1 MPVALISTRGPFR
14 QPTVFQQQVEG
25 SLSAGA
31 KSAPLVRPQ
40 MLRHENTG
48 VARLSGECSSQGCA
62 LTSAALGPPKASK
75 KVRPLDLYL
84 AGNLATS
91 QRFWFSS
98 PSLFPKRKKFLQPR
112 GTNLYTV
119 GAGLIAC
126 PQTRVGLFLKGPYE
140 KKYWRPLLEVAGG
153 PQSCFQKSLSRRGI
167 LWVRTLP
174 SRL

>member
-1 MPVALISTRGPFR
+1 MCAHKRCTGA
-14 QPTVFQQQVEG
+14 TKEG
-25 SLSAGA
+25 STSR
-31 KSAPLVRPQ
+31 LVF
-40 MLRHENTG
+40 G
-48 VARLSGECSSQGCA
+48 GE
-62 LTSAALGPPKASK
+62 P
-75 KVRPLDLYL
+75 R
-84 AGNLATS
+84 NLAKILVFIS
-91 QRFWFSS
+91 FS
-98 PSLFPKRKKFLQPR
+98 FPKKEKVFAAR

-174 SRL
+174 SSL